1 MNDSARRFL
10 LEDLDIRGSIL
21 RLGAVWQKLLA
32 GRNYPAPVIDA
43 LGQMVAITGLLADNL
58 KQPGRLT
65 AQLHGSGPIS
75 RLVVDCDC
83 NRQMNLRCMAHHAE
97 RITAA
102 PVSKLFGHGQ
112 LLLSLET
119 HDRREPYQSIVPL
132 EGETVAEIF
141 EHYLQASEQVE
152 SRFFLA
158 ASPLG
163 VAGMHLQKMPAAD
176 QRDADGWTRATALAA
191 TVKPEELLG
200 LNGKKLLRRLF
211 HEETLS
217 LFDLRPLTHDFPPD
231 PDKVRIMLLALGRED
246 VYANLGRHG
255 VIVVRDELSNHE
267 YRFAKRDIDEM
278 FARTPETPKSVH

>member
-1 MNDSARRFL
+1 MNDSVQRFL
-10 LEDLDIRGSIL
+10 FEDLDIRGSVL
-21 RLGAVWQKLLA
+21 RLGAVWQKLLS
-32 GRNYPAPVIDA
+32 GRNYPAPVIEA
-43 LGQMVAITGLLADNL
+43 LGQMVAITGLLVDNL

-65 AQLHGSGPIS
+65 TQLQGNGPIS
-75 RLVVDCDC
+75 RLLVDCDQ
-83 NRQMNLRCMAHHAE
+83 QMNLRCIAHHAE

-102 PVSKLFGHGQ
+102 PAPKLFGRGR

-119 HDRREPYQSIVPL
+119 HERRTPYQSVVPL
-132 EGETVAEIF
+132 EGKTIAEIF

-163 VAGMHLQKMPAAD
+163 AAGLYLQKMPATD
-176 QRDADGWTRATALAA
+176 QRDADGWARVTALAA
-191 TVKPEELLG
+191 TVKPEELLD

-211 HEETLS
+211 NEETMR
-217 LFDLRPLTHDFPPD
+217 LFDIRPLTHDFPPD
-231 PDKVRIMLLALGRED
+231 PDRVRTMLLAMGRED

-267 YRFAKRDIDEM
+267 YRFVKRDIDEM